1 MKIAKIFEID
11 VATLMKEINRG
22 VKFNLVAWYENI
34 TESTDGFSRT
44 KNMNNTG
51 LNMNPCFKYSLST
64 LKFSRSN
71 LHFDDFKDFSRDLD
85 FLDNFSLVFF
95 FSYKINTTTIGMIQR
110 TNVNLKSSVFG
121 NISKNRPPKNI
132 AIIENKEVAA
142 IK

>member
-64 LKFSRSN
+64 RKFSHNN
-71 LHFDDFKDFSRDLD
+71 LHFDDFENSLGDSDVSD
-85 FLDNFSLVFF
+85 SFSLVFF
-95 FSYKINTTTIGMIQR
+95 FSYRINTTTIGIIQR

-121 NISKNRPPKNI
+121 NISKNRPPKNV
-132 AIIENKEVAA
+132 AIIANKEEAA